1 MSNQRRYHHSHL
13 KGKSKTKMNAELIQA
28 QKAIQSAREALRDGD
43 RSAARRWAEQAATL
57 APQLEDPWLILA
69 AVASP
74 KASVAFIERALKIN
88 PDSPRARKGM
98 QWALKRLQQVPPASG
113 GEVPPASGVE
123 IPSAPKQVEETTQ
136 QAKALK
142 RSAPPKKSKKPR
154 RTAVYSALLLAL
166 GCIVV
171 LAAAWTASTSPALA
185 SFLNGNSRNQPSA
198 VEHPKVWA
206 RVEIAKPAQ
215 STAPEPEPLA
225 ADFEPSLQLPT
236 PTLPPPTQEPIAA
249 PPTATLEPTATSESQ
264 AEPTAIPTE
273 TATPGTL
280 ALEIVEDTPVPTAA
294 PTEEGA
300 PSKPADPPVGNGVR
314 WIEVNLTQ
322 QRVYAWEGDVLAN
335 SFIVSTG
342 TWATPTVTG
351 TFSIWNKTR
360 IQTMS
365 GPGYSL
371 PNVPWVMYF
380 YKDYGFHGTYWHNN
394 FGTPMSHGC
403 VNLTIPDSEW
413 LYNWASYGTTVKVHY

>member
-1 MSNQRRYHHSHL
+1 
-13 KGKSKTKMNAELIQA
+13 MNAELLQA
-28 QKAIQSAREALRDGD
+28 QKALQNAREALRDGD
-43 RSAARRWAEQAATL
+43 RSAARRWAEQASKL

-69 AVASP
+69 SVASP

-98 QWALKRLQQVPPASG
+98 QWALKRLQQVPPDSG
-113 GEVPPASGVE
+113 GKA
-123 IPSAPKQVEETTQ
+123 PSASKQVEGTTQ
-136 QAKALK
+136 QAKAVK
-142 RSAPPKKSKKPR
+142 RSAPVKKSR
-154 RTAVYSALLLAL
+154 RVALYPILLLLL
-166 GCIVV
+166 GCVV
-171 LAAAWTASTSPALA
+171 VIAAAWTASTSPALA
-185 SFLNGNSRNQPSA
+185 SFLNGAAPQPVE

-206 RVEIAKPAQ
+206 QVEIAKPAQ
-215 STAPEPEPLA
+215 STEPEPEPLA

-236 PTLPPPTQEPIAA
+236 QTLPPPTQEPTATTA
-249 PPTATLEPTATSESQ
+249 PPTATLEPTATSDSQ
-264 AEPTAIPTE
+264 AEPTDIPTE
-273 TATPGTL
+273 TSTPSGEL
-280 ALEIVEDTPVPTAA
+280 VLEIVEDTPIPTAGPTDAA
-294 PTEEGA
+294 P
-300 PSKPADPPVGNGVR
+300 KPQDPPVGNGVR

-322 QRVYAWEGDVLAN
+322 QRVYAWEGDVLIN

-371 PNVPWVMYF
+371 PNVPFVMYF

>member
-1 MSNQRRYHHSHL
+1 
-13 KGKSKTKMNAELIQA
+13 MNAELLQA
-28 QKAIQSAREALRDGD
+28 QKSLQNAREALRSGD
-43 RSAARRWAEQAATL
+43 RNAARRWAEQAARL
-57 APQLEDPWLILA
+57 APQMEDPWLILA

-98 QWALKRLQQVPPASG
+98 QWALKRLQGVPSEQKKTA
-113 GEVPPASGVE
+113 
-123 IPSAPKQVEETTQ
+123 ETTQ
-136 QAKALK
+136 QVKAAK
-142 RSAPPKKSKKPR
+142 RSAPPKKTKRAALYP
-154 RTAVYSALLLAL
+154 VLLLAL

-185 SFLNGNSRNQPSA
+185 SILNGTPQGQASEG
-198 VEHPKVWA
+198 EHPNVWA
-206 RVEIAKPAQ
+206 QVEIAKPAQ
-215 STAPEPEPLA
+215 NSEPAAVA
-225 ADFEPSLQLPT
+225 ADFEPGLPLAV
-236 PTLPPPTQEPIAA
+236 PTLPSP
-249 PPTATLEPTATSESQ
+249 TLEPTATLEAPVSPAPVTQEPVSDSEV
-264 AEPTAIPTE
+264 EPSATTAAPE
-273 TATPGTL
+273 ATATPAGSL
-280 ALEIVEDTPVPTAA
+280 VLEIIQDTPVPTTG
-294 PTEEGA
+294 PTEENV
-300 PSKPADPPVGNGVR
+300 PPKPQDPPVGNGVR

-322 QRVYAWEGDVLAN
+322 QRVYAWEGDVLMN

-351 TFSIWNKTR
+351 TFNIWNKTR

-371 PNVPWVMYF
+371 PNVPFVMYF
-380 YKDYGFHGTYWHNN
+380 YQDYGFHGTYWHNN

>member
-1 MSNQRRYHHSHL
+1 
-13 KGKSKTKMNAELIQA
+13 MNAELIQA
-28 QKAIQSAREALRDGD
+28 QKAIQSAREALRDGN

-98 QWALKRLQQVPPASG
+98 QWALKRL
-113 GEVPPASGVE
+113 GEVPSDSGGKVPAAQKKVE
-123 IPSAPKQVEETTQ
+123 GTTQ
-136 QAKALK
+136 QTKALK
-142 RSAPPKKSKKPR
+142 RSAPPKKLKKPR

-171 LAAAWTASTSPALA
+171 LAAAWTASTSPVLA
-185 SFLNGNSRNQPSA
+185 SILNGNSREQPSA

-215 STAPEPEPLA
+215 STVPEPEPIA
-225 ADFEPSLQLPT
+225 ADFEPNLQLPT
-236 PTLPPPTQEPIAA
+236 PTQEPTVA
-249 PPTATLEPTATSESQ
+249 PPTATLEPTATSDSQ
-264 AEPTAIPTE
+264 AEPTAISTE
-273 TATPGTL
+273 TSTPGSL

-322 QRVYAWEGDVLAN
+322 QRVYAWEGDVLMN

-351 TFSIWNKTR
+351 TFNIWNKTR

-380 YKDYGFHGTYWHNN
+380 YEDYGFHGTYWHNN

>member
-1 MSNQRRYHHSHL
+1 
-13 KGKSKTKMNAELIQA
+13 MNAELLQA
-28 QKAIQSAREALRDGD
+28 QKALKNAREALRSGD
-43 RSAARRWAEQAATL
+43 RSAARRWAEQAAKF

-69 AVASP
+69 AVANP
-74 KASVAFIERALKIN
+74 KASVAFIERALQIN

-98 QWALKRLQQVPPASG
+98 QWALKRLQ
-113 GEVPPASGVE
+113 EVPPDSGGDV
-123 IPSAPKQVEETTQ
+123 PSAQKNADETTQ
-136 QAKALK
+136 QVKAAK
-142 RSAPPKKSKKPR
+142 RSAPAKKSR
-154 RTAVYSALLLAL
+154 RAAFYPVLLLAL

-185 SFLNGNSRNQPSA
+185 SILSGASPQQASK

-206 RVEIAKPAQ
+206 QVEIAKPA
-215 STAPEPEPLA
+215 
-225 ADFEPSLQLPT
+225 PSSDPASVAEEVKPILQLPT
-236 PTLPPPTQEPIAA
+236 QTLLSPTLEPTTVPTTAPPTSTSEPPEPSDNQAE
-249 PPTATLEPTATSESQ
+249 PTATLEATS
-264 AEPTAIPTE
+264 
-273 TATPGTL
+273 TPSGSL
-280 ALEIVEDTPVPTAA
+280 VLEVIEDTPVPTAGPTNEA
-294 PTEEGA
+294 P
-300 PSKPADPPVGNGVR
+300 KPQDPPVGNGVR
-314 WIEVNLTQ
+314 CIEVNLTQ
-322 QRVYAWEGDVLAN
+322 QRVYAWEGDALAN

-351 TFSIWNKTR
+351 TFNIWNKTR

-371 PNVPWVMYF
+371 PNVPFVMYF
-380 YKDYGFHGTYWHNN
+380 YEDYGFHGTYWHNN

>member
-1 MSNQRRYHHSHL
+1 
-13 KGKSKTKMNAELIQA
+13 MNAELLQA
-28 QKAIQSAREALRDGD
+28 QQALQNAREALRSGD
-43 RSAARRWAEQAATL
+43 RNAARRWAEQAARL

-74 KASVAFIERALKIN
+74 KASMAFIERALKIN

-98 QWALKRLQQVPPASG
+98 QWALKRLQSA
-113 GEVPPASGVE
+113 
-123 IPSAPKQVEETTQ
+123 PSAPKKAEGTTQ
-136 QAKALK
+136 QAKAAK
-142 RSAPPKKSKKPR
+142 RIAPAKKSR
-154 RTAVYSALLLAL
+154 RAALYPILLLAL
-166 GCIVV
+166 GCIAVI
-171 LAAAWTASTSPALA
+171 AAAWTASTSPALA
-185 SFLNGNSRNQPSA
+185 SILSGASQQPVE

-206 RVEIAKPAQ
+206 QVEIAKPMQEEPAEP
-215 STAPEPEPLA
+215 APVFVEAVPTL
-225 ADFEPSLQLPT
+225 SLPT
-236 PTLPPPTQEPIAA
+236 PTDIPPTLEPTAA
-249 PPTATLEPTATSESQ
+249 PTLPAPTATLEPALTDTPEATS
-264 AEPTAIPTE
+264 
-273 TATPGTL
+273 TPAGSL
-280 ALEIVEDTPVPTAA
+280 VMEIIEDTPVPTAG
-294 PTEEGA
+294 PTQENV
-300 PSKPADPPVGNGVR
+300 PKPQNPPVGNGVR
-314 WIEVNLTQ
+314 WIEVDLTQ
-322 QRVYAWEGDVLAN
+322 QRVYAWEGDVLMN

>member
-1 MSNQRRYHHSHL
+1 
-13 KGKSKTKMNAELIQA
+13 MNAELTQA
-28 QKAIQSAREALRDGD
+28 QKALQNAREALRDGN
-43 RSAARRWAEQAATL
+43 RSAARRWAEQAAKA

-74 KASVAFIERALKIN
+74 KASVALIERALKIN

-98 QWALKRLQQVPPASG
+98 QWALKRLQNVPSEGKKVG
-113 GEVPPASGVE
+113 G
-123 IPSAPKQVEETTQ
+123 TTQ
-136 QAKALK
+136 QSRAVK
-142 RSAPPKKSKKPR
+142 RSAPPKKTKRKFLYP
-154 RTAVYSALLLAL
+154 ALLLVL

-171 LAAAWTASTSPALA
+171 LAAAWTASTSPVLA
-185 SFLNGNSRNQPSA
+185 SILSGTSRSQPSQ

-215 STAPEPEPLA
+215 TTGAQQVTAAEESEPV
-225 ADFEPSLQLPT
+225 LQLPT
-236 PTLPPPTQEPIAA
+236 PTFPPP
-249 PPTATLEPTATSESQ
+249 TLEPTAAPSTSTPEQTEPSEGEVDPTVTPES
-264 AEPTAIPTE
+264 TS
-273 TATPGTL
+273 TPAGSL
-280 ALEIVEDTPVPTAA
+280 VLEIVEDTPVPTAA
-294 PTEEGA
+294 PTEENA
-300 PSKPADPPVGNGVR
+300 PAKPANPPVGNGVR
-314 WIEVNLTQ
+314 WIEVNLTE
-322 QRVYAWEGDVLAN
+322 QRVYAWEGDVLMN

-351 TFSIWNKTR
+351 SFSIWHKTPM
-360 IQTMS
+360 QTMS

-371 PNVPWVMYF
+371 PNVPFVMYF
-380 YKDYGFHGTYWHNN
+380 FKDYGFHGTYWHNN